1 MNIVIIGGGASGLT
15 TASNI
20 RKFDEES
27 QIIVFTTQKHVA
39 YSPCAIPYVIGGHID
54 SFNDIIMHRPEEYMR
69 KNIRILT
76 ETKVTEINKDLTE
89 VIYEDKKGNKQVMK
103 YDKLVIATG
112 GKPLIPPI
120 PGKDL
125 DGVFKV
131 RTVED
136 GQEIQAYANK
146 SKRVVL
152 VGGGAIGLELG
163 SELANKG
170 LEVTIA
176 EMVPQLFPRSFD
188 KEMSDKFQEHL
199 QSNKIEI
206 LTGAAV
212 ESINGETKVESV
224 TIDGVEKPADMVIL
238 STGVRPQTELAESIG
253 CKMGKFAIEVDD
265 HMETSV
271 ENVYA
276 AGDCVQVTNA
286 ITGEITLSPLGTT
299 AVRQGIILAKH
310 ITGHDIEFQPVLN
323 STVSQ
328 IGNME
333 MGAIG
338 ITEQEAVKQGIDVVV
353 SRIDSLSRARYYPG
367 SKPLFIKL
375 IAKVDGTIIG
385 CQMFG
390 QEAVAER
397 VDTMTAIMSQKL
409 KCEDVVSMEFS
420 YAPPVSTVVDPIA
433 QAAEDCLEQIEQL
446 QSEDAVEAES
456 DEEVVSADEEVA
468 VDDEANDDAQSDN
481 EEVVDTEKS
490 VEDEEESVDV
500 QDENSDEELEED
512 SEDASVD
519 EDKEES
525 VDAQD
530 ENSDEKLEENQVEE
544 SEEIADESKDD
555 VKEDNEEAKEIK
567 SVVRDKDMTPDMTF
581 TEYLRSNGFLDN

>member
-1 MNIVIIGGGASGLT
+1 MTGLNIIIIGGGASGLT

-76 ETKVTEINKDLTE
+76 ETEVTEINKDLTE
-89 VIYEDKKGNKQVMK
+89 VVYEDKDGNKQVMK

-125 DGVFKV
+125 EGVFKV

-136 GQEIQAYANK
+136 GEEIQAYADK
-146 SKRVVL
+146 SQRVVL

-170 LEVTIA
+170 LQVTIA

-224 TIDGVEKPADMVIL
+224 TIDGVERPADMVIL
-238 STGVRPQTELAESIG
+238 STGVRPQTDLAESIG

-310 ITGHDIEFQPVLN
+310 LTGHDIEFQPVLN

-328 IGNME
+328 IGVME

-338 ITEQEAVKQGIDVVV
+338 ITEQEAIQHGIDVVV
-353 SRIDSLSRARYYPG
+353 SRVDSLSRARYYPG
-367 SKPLFIKL
+367 SEPLFIKL
-375 IAKVDGTIIG
+375 IAKTDGTIIG

-390 QEAVAER
+390 QEAVSER

-420 YAPPVSTVVDPIA
+420 YAPPLSTVVDPIA

-446 QSEDAVEAES
+446 EAGEELDVDDSPDVSDEDLVDATESQKSDESQDEQVDVEVDKTEEVTESEDVVES
-456 DEEVVSADEEVA
+456 
-468 VDDEANDDAQSDN
+468 
-481 EEVVDTEKS
+481 EEVVDT
-490 VEDEEESVDV
+490 DA
-500 QDENSDEELEED
+500 
-512 SEDASVD
+512 SEDAGD
-519 EDKEES
+519 ESAEDVPESDVKSDDESEEVS
-525 VDAQD
+525 
-530 ENSDEKLEENQVEE
+530 EEAVEE
-544 SEEIADESKDD
+544 SDD
-555 VKEDNEEAKEIK
+555 EAKEIK
-567 SVVRDKDMTPDMTF
+567 SVIRDENMTPEMTF

>member
-1 MNIVIIGGGASGLT
+1 MTGLNIVIIGGGASGLT

-20 RKFDEES
+20 RKFDDES

-76 ETKVTEINKDLTE
+76 ETTVTEIDKNLSE
-89 VIYEDKKGNKQVMK
+89 VLYEDKKGNKQVMK

-125 DGVFKV
+125 EGVFKV

-136 GQEIQAYANK
+136 GLAIQNYANK

-188 KEMSDKFQEHL
+188 KEMSDKFQKHL
-199 QSNKIEI
+199 QSKNIEI

-212 ESINGETKVESV
+212 ESINGEDKVESV
-224 TIDGVEKPADMVIL
+224 TIDGVERPADMVIL

-299 AVRQGIILAKH
+299 AVRQAIILAKH
-310 ITGHDIEFQPVLN
+310 LTGHDIEFQPVLN

-338 ITEQEAVKQGIDVVV
+338 ITEQEAIAHGIDVVV
-353 SRIDSLSRARYYPG
+353 SRVDSLSRARYYPG
-367 SKPLFIKL
+367 SEPLFIKL
-375 IAKVDGTIIG
+375 IAKTDGTIIG

-390 QEAVAER
+390 QEAVSER

-420 YAPPVSTVVDPIA
+420 YAPPLSTVVDPIA
-433 QAAEDCLEQIEQL
+433 KAAEDCLEQIEQL
-446 QSEDAVEAES
+446 EAQDESEEEDTVEVPDETVAEEIQEES
-456 DEEVVSADEEVA
+456 TEETQEESVEEDDSEEEVDSEEVVDSDEVVSEDEIESEEDVEPEEDEEVA
-468 VDDEANDDAQSDN
+468 DEETTD
-481 EEVVDTEKS
+481 EVVEEEP
-490 VEDEEESVDV
+490 VEEESA
-500 QDENSDEELEED
+500 EED
-512 SEDASVD
+512 SEDV
-519 EDKEES
+519 
-525 VDAQD
+525 
-530 ENSDEKLEENQVEE
+530 VEE
-544 SEEIADESKDD
+544 SKEE
-555 VKEDNEEAKEIK
+555 VKEIK
-567 SVVRDKDMTPDMTF
+567 PVIRDENMTPEMTF

>member
-1 MNIVIIGGGASGLT
+1 
-15 TASNI
+15 
-20 RKFDEES
+20 
-27 QIIVFTTQKHVA
+27 
-39 YSPCAIPYVIGGHID
+39 
-54 SFNDIIMHRPEEYMR
+54 
-69 KNIRILT
+69 
-76 ETKVTEINKDLTE
+76 
-89 VIYEDKKGNKQVMK
+89 
-103 YDKLVIATG
+103 
-112 GKPLIPPI
+112 
-120 PGKDL
+120 
-125 DGVFKV
+125 
-131 RTVED
+131 
-136 GQEIQAYANK
+136 
-146 SKRVVL
+146 
-152 VGGGAIGLELG
+152 
-163 SELANKG
+163 
-170 LEVTIA
+170 
-176 EMVPQLFPRSFD
+176 
-188 KEMSDKFQEHL
+188 
-199 QSNKIEI
+199 
-206 LTGAAV
+206 
-212 ESINGETKVESV
+212 
-224 TIDGVEKPADMVIL
+224 
-238 STGVRPQTELAESIG
+238 
-253 CKMGKFAIEVDD
+253 MGKFAIEVDD

-286 ITGEITLSPLGTT
+286 ITGELTLSPLGTT

-446 QSEDAVEAES
+446 QSEDDVEAES

-481 EEVVDTEKS
+481 EEVVGTEES

-500 QDENSDEELEED
+500 
-512 SEDASVD
+512 
-519 EDKEES
+519 
-525 VDAQD
+525 QD

>member
-1 MNIVIIGGGASGLT
+1 MTGLNIVIIGGGASGLT

-20 RKFDEES
+20 RKFDEDS

-76 ETKVTEINKDLTE
+76 ETTVTEIDKDLSE
-89 VIYEDKKGNKQVMK
+89 VVYEDKNGNKQIMK

-125 DGVFKV
+125 EGVFKV

-136 GQEIQAYANK
+136 GLDIQNYANK

-199 QSNKIEI
+199 QGNKIEI

-224 TIDGVEKPADMVIL
+224 TIDGVERPADMVIL

-265 HMETSV
+265 HMETSI

-310 ITGHDIEFQPVLN
+310 LTGHDIEFQPVLN

-328 IGNME
+328 IGKME

-338 ITEQEAVKQGIDVVV
+338 ITEQEAVNQGIDVVV
-353 SRIDSLSRARYYPG
+353 SRVDSLSRARYYPG
-367 SKPLFIKL
+367 SEPLFIKL
-375 IAKVDGTIIG
+375 IAKTDGTIIG

-420 YAPPVSTVVDPIA
+420 YAPPLSTVVDPIA
-433 QAAEDCLEQIEQL
+433 QAAEDCLEQIERLEAGEELDVDDSHDVSDEELADATEAQNTDES
-446 QSEDAVEAES
+446 QDEQVDNADEESESEEVEDADVKEDAVEESAEEEPDSSVESDDEAEEVSEDAVEES
-456 DEEVVSADEEVA
+456 DD
-468 VDDEANDDAQSDN
+468 
-481 EEVVDTEKS
+481 
-490 VEDEEESVDV
+490 
-500 QDENSDEELEED
+500 
-512 SEDASVD
+512 
-519 EDKEES
+519 
-525 VDAQD
+525 
-530 ENSDEKLEENQVEE
+530 
-544 SEEIADESKDD
+544 
-555 VKEDNEEAKEIK
+555 EAKEIK
-567 SVVRDKDMTPDMTF
+567 SVVRDENMTPEMTF

>member
-1 MNIVIIGGGASGLT
+1 MTGLNIVIIGGGASGLT

-20 RKFDEES
+20 RKFDEDS

-76 ETKVTEINKDLTE
+76 ETTVTEIDKDLSE
-89 VIYEDKKGNKQVMK
+89 VVYEDKNGNKQIMK

-125 DGVFKV
+125 EGVFKV

-136 GQEIQAYANK
+136 GLDIQNYANK

-224 TIDGVEKPADMVIL
+224 TIDGVERPADMVIL

-265 HMETSV
+265 HMETSI

-310 ITGHDIEFQPVLN
+310 LTGHDIEFQPVLN

-328 IGNME
+328 IGKME

-338 ITEQEAVKQGIDVVV
+338 ITEQEAVNQGIDVVV
-353 SRIDSLSRARYYPG
+353 SRVDSLSRARYYPG
-367 SKPLFIKL
+367 SEPLFIKL
-375 IAKVDGTIIG
+375 IAKTDGTIIG

-420 YAPPVSTVVDPIA
+420 YAPPLSTVVDPIA
-433 QAAEDCLEQIEQL
+433 QAAEDCLEQIERLEAGEELDVDDSHDVSDEELADATEAQNTDES
-446 QSEDAVEAES
+446 QDEQVDNADEESESEEVEDVDVKEDAVDESAEEEPDSSVESDDEAEEVSEDAVEES
-456 DEEVVSADEEVA
+456 DD
-468 VDDEANDDAQSDN
+468 
-481 EEVVDTEKS
+481 
-490 VEDEEESVDV
+490 
-500 QDENSDEELEED
+500 
-512 SEDASVD
+512 
-519 EDKEES
+519 
-525 VDAQD
+525 
-530 ENSDEKLEENQVEE
+530 
-544 SEEIADESKDD
+544 
-555 VKEDNEEAKEIK
+555 EAKEIK
-567 SVVRDKDMTPDMTF
+567 SVVRDENMTPEMTF